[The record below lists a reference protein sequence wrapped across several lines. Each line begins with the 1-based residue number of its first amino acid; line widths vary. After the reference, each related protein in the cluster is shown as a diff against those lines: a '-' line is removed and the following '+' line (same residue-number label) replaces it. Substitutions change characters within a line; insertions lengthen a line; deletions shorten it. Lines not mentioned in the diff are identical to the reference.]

1 MMARDGSSFMQGH
14 KIQFKLRLNTIGDLS
29 VTERCSQDG
38 TKMKTK
44 ELIKGFA
51 SRIEVPDFTPTRQA
65 GLNRLNEFVERAGE
79 VYSRCRNYDLGP
91 TNRANVSA
99 LSPWVRHR
107 LITETEVLEAV
118 LHAHDYKTAE
128 PFINEVFWRAYFKGW
143 LEQHPTVWPSY
154 QSGLRR
160 QIQSLE
166 KDRNLAALYIDAVAC
181 QTGIDCFDAWTNE
194 LITTGYLHNHARMW
208 FASIWIFT
216 LRLPWELGADF
227 FLRHLLDG
235 DPASNTLAWRWVA
248 GIQTKGR
255 PYIARVANISKFTN
269 RRFSPIHQINT
280 NVFPIEEMDTHRRI
294 QLSDAFAPE
303 DVPSK
308 FLLLLTEDDLNLASA
323 LPYTPVATLGAVATE
338 NRSPLLIGE
347 TAQQFSST
355 AMQNSC
361 NSAPLVNYTAWSHAI
376 VEACRQHNTKTVV
389 TAYAPIGPT
398 ATAIKKT
405 HADLAAADIKLIQ
418 VRRSFDTIAWRHST
432 KGFFAMKKAIPA
444 ILGALNIV

>member
-1 MMARDGSSFMQGH
+1 
-14 KIQFKLRLNTIGDLS
+14 
-29 VTERCSQDG
+29 
-38 TKMKTK
+38 MKTK
-44 ELIKGFA
+44 ELIKNFA
-51 SRIEVPDFTPTRQA
+51 SHIDAPDFTPTRQA
-65 GLNRLNEFVERAGE
+65 GLKRLNEFVERAGE
-79 VYSRCRNYDLGP
+79 IYSRCRNYDLGP

-99 LSPWVRHR
+99 LSPWIRHR

-118 LHAHDYKTAE
+118 LQRHDFKTAE

-143 LEQHPTVWPSY
+143 LEQHPTVWTSY
-154 QSGLRR
+154 QSDLRR
-160 QIQSLE
+160 QIRSLE
-166 KDRNLAALYIDAVAC
+166 KDRRLTENYMNAVAG
-181 QTGIDCFDAWTNE
+181 QTGIDCFDAWADE
-194 LITTGYLHNHARMW
+194 LVTTGYLHNHARMW

-227 FLRHLLDG
+227 FLRNLLDG

-255 PYIARVANISKFTN
+255 PYIARVSNISKFTN

-280 NVFPIEEMDTHRRI
+280 TVSPIEEIGTHLRV
-294 QLSDAFAPE
+294 QLLDAVAPN

-323 LPYTPVATLGAVATE
+323 LPHNPIATLGAVVTK
-338 NRSPLLIGE
+338 NRSPLLLGE
-347 TAQQFSST
+347 AAQQFASD

-361 NSAPLVNYTAWSHAI
+361 NRAPLRDNRTWSQAI
-376 VEACRQHNTKTVV
+376 IEACRQHYTTTVV

-405 HADLAAADIKLIQ
+405 HADLAAAGINLIQ

-432 KGFFAMKKAIPA
+432 KGFFAMKKAIPS
-444 ILGALNIV
+444 ILKALNIAQ

>member
-1 MMARDGSSFMQGH
+1 
-14 KIQFKLRLNTIGDLS
+14 
-29 VTERCSQDG
+29 
-38 TKMKTK
+38 MKTK
-44 ELIKGFA
+44 ELIKNFA
-51 SRIEVPDFTPTRQA
+51 SHMDALDFTPTRQA
-65 GLNRLNEFVERAGE
+65 GLNRLNEFIERAGE

-91 TNRANVSA
+91 RNRANVSA
-99 LSPWVRHR
+99 LSPWIRHR

-118 LHAHDYKTAE
+118 LQVHNFKTAE

-154 QSGLRR
+154 QSNVRK
-160 QIQSLE
+160 QIRSLE
-166 KDRNLAALYIDAVAC
+166 KDRRLAELYINAVTG
-181 QTGIDCFDAWTNE
+181 QTGIDCFDAWANE
-194 LITTGYLHNHARMW
+194 LISIGYLHNHARMW

-227 FLRHLLDG
+227 FLRNLLDG

-280 NVFPIEEMDTHRRI
+280 NVSPIEEIDSHRRI
-294 QLSDAFAPE
+294 QLSDAVAPH

-323 LPYTPVATLGAVATE
+323 LPHTPIATLGAVATE

-347 TAQQFSST
+347 TAQQFAST

-361 NSAPLVNYTAWSHAI
+361 NRAPLISYTAWSHAI
-376 VEACRQHNTKTVV
+376 IEACRQHNTTTVI
-389 TAYAPIGPT
+389 TPYAPIGPT

-405 HADLAAADIKLIQ
+405 HTDLAAAGIELIQ
-418 VRRSFDTIAWRHST
+418 VRRAFDTISWRHSM
-432 KGFFAMKKAIPA
+432 KGFFAMKKAIPL
-444 ILGALNIV
+444 ILRELDIAQ

>member
-1 MMARDGSSFMQGH
+1 
-14 KIQFKLRLNTIGDLS
+14 
-29 VTERCSQDG
+29 
-38 TKMKTK
+38 MKTK
-44 ELIKGFA
+44 ELIKNFA
-51 SRIEVPDFTPTRQA
+51 SHIDAPDFTPTRQA
-65 GLNRLNEFVERAGE
+65 GLKRLNEFVERAGE
-79 VYSRCRNYDLGP
+79 IYSRCRNYDLGP

-99 LSPWVRHR
+99 LSPWIRHR

-118 LHAHDYKTAE
+118 LQQHDFKTAE

-143 LEQHPTVWPSY
+143 LEQHPTVWTSY
-154 QSGLRR
+154 QSDLRR
-160 QIQSLE
+160 QIRSLE
-166 KDRNLAALYIDAVAC
+166 KDRRLTENYMNAVAG
-181 QTGIDCFDAWTNE
+181 QTGIDCFDAWADE
-194 LITTGYLHNHARMW
+194 LVTTGYLHNHARMW

-227 FLRHLLDG
+227 FLRNLLDG

-255 PYIARVANISKFTN
+255 PYIARVSNISKFTN

-280 NVFPIEEMDTHRRI
+280 TVSPIEEIGTHLRV
-294 QLSDAFAPE
+294 QLLDAVAPN

-323 LPYTPVATLGAVATE
+323 LPHNPIATLGAVVTK
-338 NRSPLLIGE
+338 NRSPLLLGE
-347 TAQQFSST
+347 AAQQFASD

-361 NSAPLVNYTAWSHAI
+361 NRAPLRDNRTWSQAI
-376 VEACRQHNTKTVV
+376 IEACRQHYTTTVV

-405 HADLAAADIKLIQ
+405 HADLAAAGINLIQ

-432 KGFFAMKKAIPA
+432 KGFFAMKKAIPS
-444 ILGALNIV
+444 ILKALNIAQ

>member
-1 MMARDGSSFMQGH
+1 MDA
-14 KIQFKLRLNTIGDLS
+14 
-29 VTERCSQDG
+29 
-38 TKMKTK
+38 
-44 ELIKGFA
+44 
-51 SRIEVPDFTPTRQA
+51 PDFTPTRQA
-65 GLNRLNEFVERAGE
+65 GLNRLNEFIERAGE

-91 TNRANVSA
+91 RNRANVSA
-99 LSPWVRHR
+99 LSPWIRHR

-118 LHAHDYKTAE
+118 LQVHNFKTAE

-154 QSGLRR
+154 QSDVRK
-160 QIQSLE
+160 QIRSLE
-166 KDRNLAALYIDAVAC
+166 KDRRLAELYINAVTG
-181 QTGIDCFDAWTNE
+181 QTGIDCFDAWANE
-194 LITTGYLHNHARMW
+194 LISIGYLHNHARMW

-227 FLRHLLDG
+227 FLRNLLDG

-280 NVFPIEEMDTHRRI
+280 NVSPIEEIDSHRRI
-294 QLSDAFAPE
+294 QLSDAVAPH

-323 LPYTPVATLGAVATE
+323 LPHTPVATLGAVATE
-338 NRSPLLIGE
+338 TRSPLLIGE
-347 TAQQFSST
+347 TAQQFAST

-361 NSAPLVNYTAWSHAI
+361 NRAPLINYTAWSHAI
-376 VEACRQHNTKTVV
+376 IEACRQNNTTTVV

-405 HADLAAADIKLIQ
+405 HTDLAAAGIELIQ
-418 VRRSFDTIAWRHST
+418 VRRAFDTISWRHSM
-432 KGFFAMKKAIPA
+432 KGFFAMKKAIPL
-444 ILGALNIV
+444 ILRELDIAQ